1 MIEIFIILKY
11 FYNSD
16 PNEILQRHTSNATR
30 GHSLMLQR
38 SKATLISGYIASQI
52 EYNNNW
58 NNLSNH
64 VVSSSKTDLTHTGK
78 TTQLDLTGKQ
88 VTTSILVLAI
98 LIINAEKKRSNMT
111 APRIYHKVVHC
122 GAPWYHQQRYG
133 QY

>member
-1 MIEIFIILKY
+1 MIEIFKILKY

-30 GHSLMLQR
+30 GHSLMLHR
-38 SKATLISGYIASQI
+38 SKATLISGYSFSNRVIH
-52 EYNNNW
+52 NW

-64 VVSSSKTDLTHTGK
+64 VVLSSKTDLTHTGK

-98 LIINAEKKRSNMT
+98 LIINAKKKRSNMT
-111 APRIYHKVVHC
+111 APRIYHMVVYC